1 MRCSSNC
8 YIGIILTAVATTA
21 ANINHIAS
29 SLYLLRTSVLLS
41 SAITA
46 LVIREMPAGCFLFA
60 FMTISLLLGNN
71 VFSQ

>member
-1 MRCSSNC
+1 MRCSSH
-8 YIGIILTAVATTA
+8 YIGITRTAVATTA

-29 SLYLLRTSVLLS
+29 ILYLLRTSVLLS

-46 LVIREMPAGCFLFA
+46 LVLRVMPAGCLLFI
-60 FMTISLLLGNN
+60 FMTISLLLVNN